1 MTSKC
6 LEAPWLLA
14 LRGVK
19 TSKFAKS
26 SLYSIKSPFCNMPK
40 MSALRTPTLTSRGVL
55 WIVPIEKIAREGG
68 RESPHHLGQF
78 WEVSTLSQGYVQ
90 EIDIQVR

>member
-1 MTSKC
+1 
-6 LEAPWLLA
+6 
-14 LRGVK
+14 
-19 TSKFAKS
+19 
-26 SLYSIKSPFCNMPK
+26 

-78 WEVSTLSQGYVQ
+78 WEVSTVSQGYVQ
-90 EIDIQVR
+90 ETDIQVR